1 MSGKIIGLGGIFFK
15 SPDQKKLIDWYR
27 KMLDLEMEDWGIS
40 LPIQEVASNNYQV
53 FSVFPESTSYFADNK
68 LFMINLMVDDLDA
81 FLDKLRSRDIPIIS
95 QETIQFGKFAWILDL
110 DGNKLELWEPVKSDN
125 N

>member
-27 KMLDLEMEDWGIS
+27 QMLDLEMEDWGIS
-40 LPIQEVASNNYQV
+40 LPIPEVASKNYQV
-53 FSVFPESTSYFADNK
+53 FSVFPESTNYFADNK
-68 LFMINLMVDDLDA
+68 SFMINLMVDDLDA
-81 FLDKLRSRDIPIIS
+81 FLDKLRSRDIPIIR
-95 QETIQFGKFAWILDL
+95 QESIEFGKFAWILDL
-110 DGNKLELWEPVKSDN
+110 DGNKLELWEPVKSEN